1 MYDSDAG
8 EIEIALTGDSLITRP
23 LRVFGEPEFLRV
35 RDVLRSADVAITNAE
50 MLFHRQEGSP
60 GVTPGGTYMQ
70 AEPSMLAELAWM
82 GVDMIAAANNHGWDY
97 GENGMLA
104 HIDNLA
110 KSGIPFA
117 GVGATM
123 AAARR
128 PAYVDTRGGRVALV
142 SMTTSGPRAMYA
154 GHQWREGPGRPGA
167 NMIRYT
173 DHYTVDAAAFEA
185 LRRMRDALGLFGS
198 SRPEARD
205 RLAFR
210 DHSLG
215 LSAIAD
221 TEHEFYLGDLH
232 NPWLYPNPEGYH
244 IRSGTGFSYAPRA
257 DESDVQEN
265 LQRIWEAKRM
275 ADRVVVSIHCHEAGA
290 AAEQPPDM
298 LVEFARAAID
308 AGADVIH
315 GHGPH
320 RFRGVEIYKERPIFY
335 SIGHFIVQNDTV
347 ATVGG
352 ENLVRQ
358 GLDRWESTP
367 ADFFDARSGAEWD
380 GPVSGLPADIN
391 AWRDVV
397 ATVRFRRD
405 GLEEV
410 RILPIELGYGRPRSQ
425 RGRPVVATGQAA
437 TEILSKLA
445 ALSSAFGTEVEI
457 VDDEARI
464 SLG

>member
-1 MYDSDAG
+1 MYESDAG

-23 LRVFGEPEFLRV
+23 LHVFREPAFLRV

-50 MLFHRQEGSP
+50 MLFHRQEASP

-70 AEPSMLAELAWM
+70 ADPSMLAELAWM

-97 GENGMLA
+97 GEKGMLA
-104 HIDNLA
+104 HIDNLE

-117 GVGATM
+117 GVGTTM
-123 AAARR
+123 ATARR
-128 PAYVDTRGGRVALV
+128 PAYFDTRGGRVALV
-142 SMTTSGPRAMYA
+142 SITTSGPRAMYA
-154 GHQWREGPGRPGA
+154 GHQWREGPGRAGA

-173 DHYTVDAAAFEA
+173 DQYTVDATTFES

-198 SRPEARD
+198 SKPEARA

-221 TEHEFYLGDLH
+221 TEEEFYLGDLH
-232 NPWLYPNPEGYH
+232 NPWLYPNPEGYR
-244 IRSGTGFSYAPRA
+244 IRLGTRFAYAPRA

-275 ADRVVVSIHCHEAGA
+275 ADRVVVSIHCHETGA
-290 AAEQPPDM
+290 TADQPPDM
-298 LVEFARAAID
+298 LVDFARAAID

-320 RFRGVEIYKERPIFY
+320 RFRGVEIYRERPIFY

-352 ENLVRQ
+352 ENLLRQ

-367 ADFFDARSGAEWD
+367 ADFFDSRSGAEWR
-380 GPVSGLPADIN
+380 GPVTGLPADVR

-397 ATVRFRRD
+397 ARVRFGRD
-405 GLEEV
+405 GLEEI
-410 RILPIELGYGRPRSQ
+410 RFLPIELGHGRPRSQ
-425 RGRPVVATGQAA
+425 RGRPVAATGRAA
-437 TEILSKLA
+437 ADILSELA
-445 ALSSAFGTEVEI
+445 ELSHPFGTEIEI
-457 VDDEARI
+457 DDDEARI
-464 SLG
+464 TLG